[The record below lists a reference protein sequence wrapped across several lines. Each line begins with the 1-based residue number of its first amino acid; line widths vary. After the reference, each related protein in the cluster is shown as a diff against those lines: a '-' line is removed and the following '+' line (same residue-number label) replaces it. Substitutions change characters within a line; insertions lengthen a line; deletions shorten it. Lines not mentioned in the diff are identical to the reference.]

1 MLALLRALLNHHDA
15 RFLAL
20 SGVFAAFAW
29 LTRTS
34 GVVVAVVVALVF
46 GMVIWSQYRG
56 HEGSPAHTLLRFA
69 RPVAWW
75 SVAALLT
82 TVLAWPALWVA
93 PINTYRQVLAGSMHM
108 ARAGHEFGTFFYGT
122 TYFAEQNLAFA
133 CYYPVSLLWRLTP
146 ITLVGLV
153 VVLIGIVVRSR
164 AVVPQHLRVS
174 LAILGGY
181 VLLYVVGT
189 VGRG

>member
-15 RFLAL
+15 RFLASPVSL
-20 SGVFAAFAW
+20 PHSLGLPAHQ
-29 LTRTS
+29 

-82 TVLAWPALWVA
+82 TVLAWPLCGSL
-93 PINTYRQVLAGSMHM
+93 PIRHVSTGACRLNADG
-108 ARAGHEFGTFFYGT
+108 ARGARVWHLLLRHDS
-122 TYFAEQNLAFA
+122 FAEQNLAFA
-133 CYYPVSLLWRLTP
+133 CYYPVSLLWHLAP

-153 VVLIGIVVRSR
+153 VVLIESLS
-164 AVVPQHLRVS
+164 ARV
-174 LAILGGY
+174 L
-181 VLLYVVGT
+181 
-189 VGRG
+189 